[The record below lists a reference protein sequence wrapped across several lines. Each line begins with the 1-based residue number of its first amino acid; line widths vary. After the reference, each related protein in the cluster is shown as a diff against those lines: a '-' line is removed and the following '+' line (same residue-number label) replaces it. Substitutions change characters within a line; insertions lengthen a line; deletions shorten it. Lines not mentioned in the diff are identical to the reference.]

1 MKRKAMLVLA
11 LSLALVILA
20 LTASLIQT
28 RRAKASLPQESAP
41 GDGEA
46 VRPAHELDVSPR
58 DVRQINS
65 STVNFVWPGEVF
77 GGGTHDLCFNVTVES
92 PDLDYLDR
100 FEVDLPDAWTIN
112 QVYPMAASSDCNTSS
127 IAGWEATNLIY
138 WQTDAESL
146 PSYCGAWW
154 NGVYDFCTSV
164 TVPSCGGPWSLP
176 WTIFGDGWGQD
187 PHQVS
192 GLTDPVTCR
201 QLELVVSPSTR
212 EFEGC
217 HTLTHTLTF
226 NLRNDTATDGVFD
239 IVYSVSSGNARLS
252 GPDGIY
258 LADGVDQDF
267 EIELKPDAC
276 LPDGER
282 VVGAIE
288 ASGAGF
294 SATAAITQTIRH
306 WPTCPACPLTLSP
319 SALDIDGCQD
329 ADLPWLL
336 SLRNETGTDGTFDI
350 AYSVSTGNASL
361 AGPDSLYVPD
371 SVEQDLLFYI
381 QPDGCLSGGEQIL
394 GTVEASGAGLTA
406 TTAVTYTIWER
417 DSCPPC
423 LTRTHLPLVL
433 RAHE

>member
-1 MKRKAMLVLA
+1 MKRGIMLVIVV
-11 LSLALVILA
+11 SLALFILVW
-20 LTASLIQT
+20 TAGLIQT
-28 RRAKASLPQESAP
+28 GRAKASLPPKAALD
-41 GDGEA
+41 DGRLA
-46 VRPAHELDVSPR
+46 RPARELDRSPL
-58 DVRQINS
+58 DARQINS

-154 NGVYDFCTSV
+154 NGVYDFCTNV

-192 GLTDPVTCR
+192 GLTDLVTCR
-201 QLELVVSPSTR
+201 QLELVLSPSGL

-217 HTLTHTLTF
+217 HTLTETLTF
-226 NLRNDTATDGVFD
+226 NLRNDTATDAVFD
-239 IVYSVSSGNARLS
+239 IAYSIPSYNARIS

-258 LADGVDQDF
+258 LGDGVDQDF
-267 EIELKPDAC
+267 LVELAPDAC
-276 LPDGER
+276 LPDGEQ
-282 VVGAIE
+282 VLATIE

-294 SATAAITQTIRH
+294 SATATITQTIRH

-319 SALDIDGCQD
+319 SALDIDGCQN

-361 AGPDSLYVPD
+361 IGPASLYVLD
-371 SVEQDLLFYI
+371 GVEQDFLFYI
-381 QPDGCLSGGEQIL
+381 QPDGCLSDGEQIL
-394 GTVEASGAGLTA
+394 GTVEASGAGITA
-406 TTAVTYTIWER
+406 TTAISFTVR
-417 DSCPPC
+417 HVGCPQC